1 MASSGKIV
9 GSLLRFFVLLA
20 VVSEFHSRVDIASAF
35 LTTSASVSSCAF
47 FCNQHDRKIVC
58 RGQEQQIR
66 KGQEL
71 FSTPPPLSPLSNN
84 EDYDYDDYTTEE
96 VTNMH
101 NVIVSLSEE
110 SNDDV
115 RRARLQQIMEIA
127 LAGPNGGPKRF
138 SVLFER
144 VLTQVG
150 EKVQKEARE
159 KYAKQA
165 ADLEEENKDGE
176 SPSEPASAT
185 DETESAENPEVKK
198 PREKTAEELQL
209 WALVDM
215 MIQSKTIIKKHKF

>member
-1 MASSGKIV
+1 MMN
-9 GSLLRFFVLLA
+9 
-20 VVSEFHSRVDIASAF
+20 
-35 LTTSASVSSCAF
+35 SCAYEYYPLLSSVHRSH
-47 FCNQHDRKIVC
+47 NLKTLYG
-58 RGQEQQIR
+58 GQRQRIHH
-66 KGQEL
+66 GQRL

-84 EDYDYDDYTTEE
+84 EDYEYDDYTTEE

-110 SNDDV
+110 SNDDI

-150 EKVQKEARE
+150 EKVQQDARE

-165 ADLEEENKDGE
+165 EALEEEQTKQGE
-176 SPSEPASAT
+176 NTTEPESVNS
-185 DETESAENPEVKK
+185 DEETAENPEAVK
-198 PREKTAEELQL
+198 PREKSPEELQL